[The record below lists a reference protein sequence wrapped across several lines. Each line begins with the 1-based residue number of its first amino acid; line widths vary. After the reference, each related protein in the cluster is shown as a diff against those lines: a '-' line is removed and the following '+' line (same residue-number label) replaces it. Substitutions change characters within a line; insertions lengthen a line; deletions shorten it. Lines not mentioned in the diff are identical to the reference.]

1 MQIHIYDHPEQVGK
15 AAALIIASQI
25 LRKPDSVLGLATGSS
40 PIGCYRTLI
49 RWYNEG
55 LLDFSRCVSYNLDEY
70 VGLPQAHP
78 CSYHT
83 FMRSELFDHINMKQF
98 FLPNG
103 NAEDLRAECLRY
115 DAAIR
120 DAEGIDVQL
129 LGIGRN
135 GHIGFNEPSDSF
147 IYGCHI
153 VNLTQSTI
161 EANRRFFDSEADV
174 PRQAI
179 SLGVGSIMNA
189 KRVVLIATGADKAQA
204 IRDAIYGDI
213 DPRVQASVL
222 RTHHDVIFLLD
233 KAAAELL

>member
-135 GHIGFNEPSDSF
+135 GHIGFNEPAKALVYGTQVVDLSDE
-147 IYGCHI
+147 
-153 VNLTQSTI
+153 TI
-161 EANRRFFDSEADV
+161 HDNRRFFDCEQDV
-174 PRQAI
+174 PRRAI
-179 SLGVGSIMNA
+179 SLGIGGIMGA
-189 KRVVLIATGADKAQA
+189 REIVLLAMGHDKAEA
-204 IRDAIYGDI
+204 IRQSVRGDI
-213 DPRVQASVL
+213 NPSVQASIL
-222 RTHHDVIFLLD
+222 RTHPHVVYLLD
-233 KAAAELL
+233 KEAASLL